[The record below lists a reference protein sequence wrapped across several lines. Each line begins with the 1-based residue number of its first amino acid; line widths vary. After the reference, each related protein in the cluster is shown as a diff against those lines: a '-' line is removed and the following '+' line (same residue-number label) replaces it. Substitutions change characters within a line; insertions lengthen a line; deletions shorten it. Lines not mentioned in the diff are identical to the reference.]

1 MLVLEAK
8 IEYGRLMASETV
20 NDRLKRVRGELNL
33 SQKVFCKGILLS
45 PGHYAEIELN
55 NRAVNERI
63 IKLVST
69 IYHVNESF
77 LRNGEG
83 DIFDET
89 PDQKLQQ
96 MISIFQSLPEDYKD
110 YILQQ
115 IEQLKKL
122 HKKTSEKALCL

>member
-1 MLVLEAK
+1 
-8 IEYGRLMASETV
+8 MASETV
-20 NDRLKRVRGELNL
+20 NDRIKRVRQELKL
-33 SQKVFCKGILLS
+33 SQKAFCTGILLS

-63 IKLVST
+63 IKLVAT
-69 IYHVNESF
+69 MYHVNENF
-77 LRNGEG
+77 LRTGEG

-96 MISIFQSLPEDYKD
+96 MISIFQGLPEDYKD

-122 HKKTSEKALCL
+122 HKKTSEKGR

>member
-1 MLVLEAK
+1 
-8 IEYGRLMASETV
+8 MASETV
-20 NDRLKRVRGELNL
+20 NDRIKRVRQELKL
-33 SQKVFCKGILLS
+33 SQKAFCKEILLS

-55 NRAVNERI
+55 NRAVNDRI

-69 IYHVNESF
+69 IYQVNETY
-77 LRNGEG
+77 LRTGEG
-83 DIFDET
+83 GIFDEI

-96 MISIFQSLPEDYKD
+96 LISIFQSLPEDYKD

-122 HKKTSEKALCL
+122 HKKTGELV